1 MFNFVCWEGYV
12 PLQPLQP
19 LLLVDTRVEAL
30 FPQSRGTVEAL
41 LWYAVWPNSLS
52 ELPIYRV

>member
-1 MFNFVCWEGYV
+1 MFKSIFWEVFV

-19 LLLVDTRVEAL
+19 LLLVETRVEAL

-41 LWYAVWPNSLS
+41 LWYAVTSNAPSKS
-52 ELPIYRV
+52 PICGV